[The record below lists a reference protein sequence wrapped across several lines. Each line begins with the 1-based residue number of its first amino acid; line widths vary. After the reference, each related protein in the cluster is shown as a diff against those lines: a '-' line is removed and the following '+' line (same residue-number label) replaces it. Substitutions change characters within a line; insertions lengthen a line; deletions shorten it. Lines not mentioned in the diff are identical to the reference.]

1 MITLI
6 LTKQY
11 WLNYQTDNFQFVRDE
26 NAGGIIAPPA
36 FLTSYSLP
44 QPIYLPAAHNL
55 PQADDFLLS
64 AVHFWQSPHSPC
76 VCDIQCLSPAKKYG
90 KKQVRNITSWICD
103 GKFVKAMSIAKR
115 IFLAFINISFF
126 DGELKMC
133 LSLIWY
139 CL

>member
-64 AVHFWQSPHSPC
+64 AVHFWQSLYALAYVTSSACPRQKST
-76 VCDIQCLSPAKKYG
+76 AKN
-90 KKQVRNITSWICD
+90 RFEI
-103 GKFVKAMSIAKR
+103 
-115 IFLAFINISFF
+115 
-126 DGELKMC
+126 
-133 LSLIWY
+133 
-139 CL
+139 

>member
-1 MITLI
+1 MEHP
-6 LTKQY
+6 TKVNDFKSPHINENLQY
-11 WLNYQTDNFQFVRDE
+11 DLNYSGMLKVIIQFTPC
-26 NAGGIIAPPA
+26 I
-36 FLTSYSLP
+36 
-44 QPIYLPAAHNL
+44 QPVKS
-55 PQADDFLLS
+55 ADKKI
-64 AVHFWQSPHSPC
+64 V
-76 VCDIQCLSPAKKYG
+76 DIQCLSPAKKYG

>member
-1 MITLI
+1 MMTS
-6 LTKQY
+6 
-11 WLNYQTDNFQFVRDE
+11 
-26 NAGGIIAPPA
+26 A
-36 FLTSYSLP
+36 FFLEKFCRK
-44 QPIYLPAAHNL
+44 NL
-55 PQADDFLLS
+55 
-64 AVHFWQSPHSPC
+64 C
-76 VCDIQCLSPAKKYG
+76 IQCLSPAKKYG

-126 DGELKMC
+126 DGELNMC

>member
-1 MITLI
+1 M
-6 LTKQY
+6 K
-11 WLNYQTDNFQFVRDE
+11 
-26 NAGGIIAPPA
+26 
-36 FLTSYSLP
+36 
-44 QPIYLPAAHNL
+44 
-55 PQADDFLLS
+55 
-64 AVHFWQSPHSPC
+64 AVSGTFRGNSRRG
-76 VCDIQCLSPAKKYG
+76 IQCLSPAKKYG

-126 DGELKMC
+126 DGELNMC

>member
-64 AVHFWQSPHSPC
+64 AVHFWQSLYALGGA
-76 VCDIQCLSPAKKYG
+76 DA
-90 KKQVRNITSWICD
+90 
-103 GKFVKAMSIAKR
+103 
-115 IFLAFINISFF
+115 FLDLN
-126 DGELKMC
+126 
-133 LSLIWY
+133 
-139 CL
+139 

>member
-1 MITLI
+1 MP
-6 LTKQY
+6 
-11 WLNYQTDNFQFVRDE
+11 V
-26 NAGGIIAPPA
+26 P
-36 FLTSYSLP
+36 
-44 QPIYLPAAHNL
+44 
-55 PQADDFLLS
+55 
-64 AVHFWQSPHSPC
+64 
-76 VCDIQCLSPAKKYG
+76 G

-126 DGELKMC
+126 DGELNMC

>member
-1 MITLI
+1 M
-6 LTKQY
+6 
-11 WLNYQTDNFQFVRDE
+11 NRNE
-26 NAGGIIAPPA
+26 GGER
-36 FLTSYSLP
+36 
-44 QPIYLPAAHNL
+44 H
-55 PQADDFLLS
+55 LS
-64 AVHFWQSPHSPC
+64 GKFPKGHLVPVP
-76 VCDIQCLSPAKKYG
+76 G

-126 DGELKMC
+126 DGELNMC